1 MFDPSRTGSYLNLN
15 YLKEN
20 TIMAY
25 DYIKGK
31 IKKGSMELNI
41 QKEEG
46 KVVVIDG
53 DKYGA
58 YRDKNGK
65 LFVVDITCTHL
76 GCELKFNS
84 FEKSWDCPCH
94 GSRFNYD
101 GSILNGPAL
110 KPLKL
115 IGIGDNDIDLD
126 LV

>member
-115 IGIGDNDIDLD
+115 IGIGDNDIDPD

>member
-1 MFDPSRTGSYLNLN
+1 MNSPIFYLLYTKSGSISLSPIPSNFN
-15 YLKEN
+15 
-20 TIMAY
+20 
-25 DYIKGK
+25 
-31 IKKGSMELNI
+31 
-41 QKEEG
+41 
-46 KVVVIDG
+46 G

-58 YRDKNGK
+58 YRDKDGK
-65 LFVVDITCTHL
+65 LYVVDITCTHL

-94 GSRFNYD
+94 GSRFSYD

-115 IGIGDNDIDLD
+115 LGMGDNDIDPD